1 MKKGPVCRT
10 FAVENMLSLRQ
21 AKKIVVAVV
30 GFSVLLIGLAMIVLP
45 GPAILVIPIGLGILA
60 TEFVWAKKLLKRI
73 KSQFK
78 ISRNKDSSPEN
89 P

>member
-1 MKKGPVCRT
+1 
-10 FAVENMLSLRQ
+10 MLSLRQ